1 MKGDVLVFGRT
12 GQVAQALAAK
22 APRTWVFAGREQA
35 DLTDE
40 AALKKLIDSKNWNAV
55 VNAAAYT
62 AVDRA
67 ESEQELAHAVNA
79 NAPGAMARACAEN
92 NIPFVHISTDYV
104 FDGNGDRPYTE
115 NDPINPLSIYGKTKA
130 DGEKAVMDAGGRAVI
145 LRTSWVYAPE
155 GKNFVNTMLKLGQER
170 EELRIVSDQ
179 KGAPTSA
186 ADIADGIMSILSR
199 FDAGGIFH
207 MTAGGSTTWHGFATE
222 IFRIAREKGLKT
234 PGRVIP
240 ITTAEYPTPAKRPLN
255 SRLDCSKLEKVYGV
269 ALPSWQEGL
278 AVCMDSLFPSTIN
291 KKEVVS

>member
-1 MKGDVLVFGRT
+1 MRSDVLVFGHT

-40 AALKKLIDSKNWNAV
+40 AALKKLIDNKNWAAV

-67 ESEQELAHAVNA
+67 ESEQDLAQAVNA
-79 NAPGAMARACAEN
+79 NAPGIMARACAKN

-104 FDGNGDRPYTE
+104 FDGSADCPYTE
-115 NDPINPLSIYGKTKA
+115 NEPINPLSVYGKTKA

-155 GKNFVNTMLKLGQER
+155 GKNFVNTMLKLGRER

-179 KGAPTSA
+179 TGAPTSA

-199 FDAGGIFH
+199 FDATGIFH

-234 PGRVIP
+234 PQRVIP
-240 ITTAEYPTPAKRPLN
+240 ITTAEYPTPAQRPLN
-255 SRLDCSKLEKVYGV
+255 SRLDCGKLEKVYGV

-278 AVCMDSLFPSTIN
+278 AVCMDSLFPSTN

>member
-1 MKGDVLVFGRT
+1 MHGDVLVFGRT

-22 APRTWVFAGREQA
+22 APLTWTFAGRDQA
-35 DLTDE
+35 DLTDQKS
-40 AALKKLIDSKNWNAV
+40 LQKLIDSKNWEAV

-67 ESEQELAHAVNA
+67 ESEQDLAQAVNA
-79 NAPGAMARACAEN
+79 EAPGIMARACAQN
-92 NIPFVHISTDYV
+92 NIPFIHISTDYV
-104 FDGNGDRPYTE
+104 FDGSADRPYKE
-115 NDPINPLSIYGKTKA
+115 EDSINPLSVYGRTKA
-130 DGEKAVMDAGGRAVI
+130 EGEKAVMDAGGRAVI

-155 GKNFVNTMLKLGQER
+155 GKNFVSTMLKLGQER

-179 KGAPTSA
+179 TGAPTSA

-199 FDAGGIFH
+199 FEATGIFH

-234 PGRVIP
+234 PQRVLP
-240 ITTAEYPTPAKRPLN
+240 IATAEYPTPAKRPLN
-255 SRLDCSKLEKVYGV
+255 SRLDCGKLEKIYGV

-278 AVCMDSLFPSTIN
+278 SNCMDSLFPSTN